1 MPAVGRVAVSERRSI
16 TPRIVRTVVVQIV
29 RMDPVR
35 LTIVSNEPEAE
46 MLCDL
51 LRSEGIECMHRVTDL
66 GAGALDGVAAIGAR
80 EVLVHQADLERAREL
95 AAPAE

>member
-1 MPAVGRVAVSERRSI
+1 
-16 TPRIVRTVVVQIV
+16 
-29 RMDPVR
+29 MDPVR
-35 LTIVSNEPEAE
+35 LTIVGNEPEAE

-66 GAGALDGVAAIGAR
+66 GAGSLDGVAAVGPR
-80 EVLVHQADLERAREL
+80 EVLVHAVDLERAREL